1 MMYKE
6 LFYTSSETYM
16 VERDVKLLHQAKTR
30 CLAALTRSVCQEVG
44 VEESVQSSI
53 FMTC

>member
-16 VERDVKLLHQAKTR
+16 VERDVKLLHLSEDKVSCCSHPE
-30 CLAALTRSVCQEVG
+30 CLLG
-44 VEESVQSSI
+44 GQS
-53 FMTC
+53 